1 MLRPCRTAPIRS
13 PKSPSGDSR
22 PGLWEAH
29 PCRWS
34 ILARGY
40 RSLPP
45 TTKLNKMIDAADEDF
60 MRRLQF
66 LARSL
71 RRRNEPAIADDLEAV
86 IRLTKCARE
95 EREEAVW
102 RDPWHLSLIRRLEN
116 RAEQART
123 ENQSLIASDLDAVV
137 ELIRRLRALG

>member
-1 MLRPCRTAPIRS
+1 MGGRVSASGFGSHMLFQISVP
-13 PKSPSGDSR
+13 
-22 PGLWEAH
+22 H
-29 PCRWS
+29 
-34 ILARGY
+34 ILGE
-40 RSLPP
+40 
-45 TTKLNKMIDAADEDF
+45 KLKKMTEAADEAF

-86 IRLTKCARE
+86 IRFTKSAAE
-95 EREEAVW
+95 EREEALW
-102 RDPWHLSLIRRLEN
+102 RDPGHLTLIRRLEK

-123 ENQSLIASDLDAVV
+123 ENQSLIASDLDAAV